1 MARLFDGST
10 GYAES
15 AWGGTS
21 LASPLF
27 AGLQADAMQL
37 QGGQPIGF
45 ANPAIYARYGS
56 AAYDDVN
63 GKGPGTKAYND
74 MPSSDGTSTDYAVNF
89 GDDQL
94 LKATPGF
101 DDATGVGMPSPL
113 YLWSHLIW

>member
-1 MARLFDGST
+1 
-10 GYAES
+10 
-15 AWGGTS
+15 
-21 LASPLF
+21 
-27 AGLQADAMQL
+27 MQL

-56 AAYDDVN
+56 PTYFDVN

-74 MPSSDGTSTDYAVNF
+74 IPNANGVGTNYSVNF

-94 LKATPGF
+94 LVATPGY
-101 DDATGVGMPSPL
+101 DDATGVGTPSPL